1 MIRYYYYKNMIG
13 YYYFINDKYKDA
25 LNSIEINKKSKLT
38 QISEESE
45 EKELLLKK
53 NKKNELYPIQNKIL
67 KLLF

>member
-13 YYYFINDKYKDA
+13 YYYFINEKYKDA

-38 QISEESE
+38 QISEE
-45 EKELLLKK
+45 KELLLKK
-53 NKKNELYPIQNKIL
+53 NKKNELYPIRKKIL